1 MTSNFEIQGTR
12 LSAARMGLE
21 HPIAARNT
29 RQPAARRVEFGLTT
43 DAMSKHHEKRQ
54 RAGTR
59 GRAWA
64 AQLLTCATLVIHAT
78 GCAGPRPAV
87 DEVLSQES
95 EAAVTGKIAREDFPL
110 PAEFDAHARTAR
122 SAALATPENTNALL
136 RASRAL
142 FMAADARV
150 QRASLDHI
158 LSLDKPALADVLD
171 AADSTNDATRAEV
184 EALSAEGLE
193 FAERALELEPEL
205 PGALLYRAVHSTLL
219 AWSVGP
225 ARAVLE
231 GLASK
236 AGNSTKQCLAAG
248 KTQEAAAPLRI
259 RGRFLSKAPWPVG
272 DNEEAIALL
281 QEAVQLAPVTLN
293 WLFLGDA
300 LHAQGDTTRAQ
311 DAWQSAATAES
322 DSDSAALGAY
332 HRETARRQA
341 ALGDG

>member
-1 MTSNFEIQGTR
+1 
-12 LSAARMGLE
+12 MGLE

-29 RQPAARRVEFGLTT
+29 RQPAAIRVEFGPTT
-43 DAMSKHHEKRQ
+43 DAMFRHQEKRQ
-54 RAGTR
+54 HAGTR
-59 GRAWA
+59 GRTWA
-64 AQLLTCATLVIHAT
+64 GQLLACAALVIHAS

-87 DEVLSQES
+87 GEVLSHEG
-95 EAAVTGKIAREDFPL
+95 EAAVTGEIAPESFPL
-110 PAEFDAHARTAR
+110 PAEFDARARAAR
-122 SAALATPENTNALL
+122 SAAIAAPEDTSALL

-150 QRASLDHI
+150 QRASLDHVR
-158 LSLDKPALADVLD
+158 SLDKPALTDVLN
-171 AADSTNDATRAEV
+171 AADSTNDATRAQV

-193 FAERALELEPEL
+193 FAERALKLDPEL
-205 PGALLYRAVHSTLL
+205 PGALLYRAIHSTLL

-236 AGNSTKQCLAAG
+236 AGSATKQCLAAG

-311 DAWQSAATAES
+311 DAWRSAASAES